1 MAQEVPKALILM
13 RQAVSCTLRDGRDC
27 ERMAANQDPRTE
39 SSSMELSDLGLD
51 RWFIDLARELCQP
64 DQRLARV
71 TVVDRGW
78 FTIRNEDG
86 ETAAR
91 ATGKFLHTTE
101 STSDMPCVGDW
112 VCVQYPDSGDDAS
125 IHKVLPRKSFLR
137 RLSAGRDA
145 QYQMI
150 AANID
155 VAFIVQAC
163 NYDFN
168 VPKLERYL
176 VMASEGQVEP
186 VIVLT
191 KTDLL
196 SAEELA
202 QVIAEIRAGGITA
215 KIIALSNVTG
225 EGVDL
230 VQEIMDSG
238 KTYCLLGSSGVG
250 KTSLI
255 NRITGDDTL
264 KTGRVSGSGEG
275 RHITVRRQLIVLKQ
289 GALIIDTPGMR
300 GVGVFEASDAMDDSF
315 DDIHE
320 LSLSCRF
327 NNCRHSKEP
336 GCAVVQA
343 IKDGTLQQER
353 YGNYVKLQK
362 ESGFNE
368 TS

>member
-1 MAQEVPKALILM
+1 
-13 RQAVSCTLRDGRDC
+13 
-27 ERMAANQDPRTE
+27 
-39 SSSMELSDLGLD
+39 MELSELGLD
-51 RWFIDLARELCQP
+51 DWFTDQAREHCPPSL
-64 DQRLARV
+64 RIARV

-78 FTIRNEDG
+78 YTVRNEDG
-86 ETAAR
+86 EVAAR
-91 ATGKFLHTTE
+91 ATGKFLH
-101 STSDMPCVGDW
+101 STGSTMDMPCVGDW
-112 VCVQYPDSGDDAS
+112 VCVQYQDAGNDAS

-137 RLSAGRDA
+137 RLSAGKDA

-155 VAFIVQAC
+155 VVFIVQAC
-163 NYDFN
+163 DYDFN

-176 VMASEGQVEP
+176 IMASEGHVEP
-186 VIVLT
+186 VLVLT
-191 KTDLL
+191 KTDLV

-202 QVIAEIRAGGITA
+202 QIIAEIRDGGITA

-230 VQEIMDSG
+230 VKEILVPG

-255 NRITGDDTL
+255 NQITGDDTL

-275 RHITVRRQLIVLKQ
+275 RHITVRRQLIVLEQ

-300 GVGVFEASDAMDDSF
+300 GVGVFAASEAMDDTF

-320 LSLSCRF
+320 LSLNCRF
-327 NNCRHSKEP
+327 NNCRHSNEP

-353 YGNYVKLQK
+353 YGNYVKLRK
-362 ESGFNE
+362 ESGFNG